1 MLTLR
6 RFGNALQKRA
16 SQAKLGLKH
25 RLSPRRKFKCA
36 ACGEPTAGFF
46 RYGPDPNWGCPMCGA
61 SPRERLVNV
70 LIDGGVL
77 SIASSSRILQVAPT
91 EKSLIARF
99 SKYDLMLGDLHPHVY
114 LPTEVQKLDLMSFG
128 EITDFDLIYMS
139 HVLEHVPDDIR
150 VLRNIY
156 DALKPGGEVWI
167 IVPMGTGL
175 TEDGDLDLPASERER
190 RFGQWDHLRLYGRDV
205 AARIMGAGFSVR
217 EVGAADCSPEV
228 RSRTALSDG
237 DVVFVG
243 KKS

>member
-6 RFGNALQKRA
+6 RVGNALRKRA
-16 SQAKLGLKH
+16 SQTELDFKH
-25 RLSPRRKFKCA
+25 RLSSRRDFKCS

-77 SIASSSRILQVAPT
+77 NIATSSRILQVAPT
-91 EKSLIARF
+91 EKSLVARF
-99 SKYDLMLGDLHPHVY
+99 SKYDLTLADLHPEVY
-114 LPTEVQKLDLMSFG
+114 LPIQVQNLDLMHFG
-128 EITDFDLIYMS
+128 EHAGFDLIYLS
-139 HVLEHVPDDIR
+139 HVMEHVPDDIR
-150 VLRNIY
+150 VLHNIHG
-156 DALKPGGEVWI
+156 ALKPGGEVWI
-167 IVPMGTGL
+167 IVPMGTGP
-175 TEDGDLDLPASERER
+175 TEDGDLDMPASERER
-190 RFGQWDHLRLYGRDV
+190 RFGQWDHLRLYGRDI
-205 AARIMGAGFSVR
+205 AARIKGAGLSVR

-228 RSRTALSDG
+228 RLRTALSDG